1 MASGAARRTERLM
14 CLVFL
19 LKARGRRGI
28 TRAELRRAI
37 DDYAHCASDD
47 AFERMLERDKR
58 DLRDA
63 GIDIEVVQRD
73 AWHEDEHAY
82 VLGPDSLMTLAPLN
96 AEELRV
102 LALAAQAWERG
113 SWRALA
119 LGALHK
125 LEVFG
130 DDLAVASMPRFTVNA
145 DAHLDALRNA
155 VRARQLVRFDY
166 RRPGDSQP
174 AARRVEPWGLLS
186 RQGGWYCIGW
196 DRDRQA
202 VRVFRTSRIT
212 SQVQPDGLAQQP
224 PAADW
229 PALMDTQAADA
240 RTTTATLLIETE
252 HGWLWRARG
261 RQLGQQ
267 RTVGNRR
274 YDLYQVEVSDRSSEI
289 GGLATAAPAV
299 LVQAP
304 DDLRERVLQ
313 HLGEE
318 RTHG

>member
-1 MASGAARRTERLM
+1 MASGAVRRTERLM

-63 GIDIEVVQRD
+63 GIELEVVQRD

-82 VLGPDSLMTLAPLN
+82 VLGPDSMMTLAPLD
-96 AEELRV
+96 ADELRV
-102 LALAAQAWERG
+102 LALAAEAWEKG
-113 SWRALA
+113 SWHALA

-130 DDLAVASMPRFTVNA
+130 DDLAVAPMPRLTVNA
-145 DAHLDALRNA
+145 DAHLEALRSA
-155 VRARQLVRFDY
+155 VRERQAVRFDY
-166 RRPGDSQP
+166 RRPGDTQP
-174 AARRVEPWGLLS
+174 SARQLEPWGLLS

-202 VRVFRTSRIT
+202 VRAFRTSRIT
-212 SQVQPDGLAQQP
+212 SPVQPLG
-224 PAADW
+224 
-229 PALMDTQAADA
+229 PALEAAATDWA
-240 RTTTATLLIETE
+240 GLMNAEGAGGRLTTATLLIEAE
-252 HGWLWRARG
+252 RGWLWRSRG
-261 RQLGQQ
+261 RQLEEQ
-267 RTVGNRR
+267 RRLGSRI
-274 YDLYQVEVSDRSSEI
+274 YDVFEVELSERSSEI
-289 GGLATAAPAV
+289 GALAAAAPSV

-304 DDLRERVLQ
+304 VDLRERVLQ
-313 HLGEE
+313 HLQEE
-318 RTHG
+318 THG